1 MVSTLLVHSICHTLE
16 QIQGSFMNII
26 ECEMKKI
33 PTINIPSSS
42 DKAFTFLLLNTR
54 SFSKHTIDISI
65 DKRFYQADIFFAWQ
79 KLITAWKVYKY
90 GVISG
95 PYFPAFNP
103 NTRKYRSEITPYLDT
118 FHAVQITPEQNK
130 SMADQHLSQFQFI

>member
-1 MVSTLLVHSICHTLE
+1 
-16 QIQGSFMNII
+16 MNII

-65 DKRFYQADIFFAWQ
+65 DKRLYQADVYFLSDRNSSLREKFTNTELFLVRIFLHSIQIQENTDQ
-79 KLITAWKVYKY
+79 K
-90 GVISG
+90 
-95 PYFPAFNP
+95 
-103 NTRKYRSEITPYLDT
+103 
-118 FHAVQITPEQNK
+118 
-130 SMADQHLSQFQFI
+130 